1 LSVPVKISVTIPTFN
16 RAHLLRQAIDSVLD
30 QTYRNFEIIVI
41 DDGST
46 DGTRA
51 LVAQYGDKV
60 RYFEQPN
67 GGLGVARNAGL
78 DRATG
83 DCIAFLDSDD
93 FWYPFKLDLQAQLLA
108 RLPDVGFVFSEFDI
122 LKDDGRV
129 VSQGSRTWLAG
140 EKRWEEFYSRT
151 ASSRSLGVQTPAVP
165 AFQVYV
171 GNLYRQFM
179 NEAFVLPTTALVRR
193 EAIGALRFTE
203 RMRIFEDWEFFSRLA
218 KHHAG
223 AFADIATA
231 VNRGHDDPQ
240 RLTRSS
246 PLVKAQRYRHMVER
260 VWKADPEFRSRYAD
274 AIRQVESASSLAVA
288 RSALLA
294 SEPRIAREAL
304 QGWMRTQHGAMAVEA
319 LAVTVLSRL
328 PGGRHILRAGLL
340 GKKLTRRLRLGSHYG
355 SSQVNPAA

>member
-1 LSVPVKISVTIPTFN
+1 MTVPVKISVTIPTFN
-16 RAHLLRQAIDSVLD
+16 RVHLLRQAIDSVLD
-30 QTYRNFEIIVI
+30 QSYQNFEIIVI

-93 FWYPFKLDLQAQLLA
+93 FWYPFKLDLQVQLLA
-108 RLPDVGFVFSEFDI
+108 RLPEAGFVFTEFDI
-122 LKDDGRV
+122 LKDDGRLIG
-129 VSQGSRTWLAG
+129 QGSRTWLA
-140 EKRWEEFYSRT
+140 RDALWEEIYSRS
-151 ASSRSLGVQTPAVP
+151 ASSDSLEVQVPAQP
-165 AFQVYV
+165 AFQVYS
-171 GNLYRQFM
+171 GNLYRHFLD
-179 NEAFVLPTTALVRR
+179 EAFILPTTALVRR
-193 EAIGALRFTE
+193 EAIGALRFSE
-203 RMRIFEDWEFFSRLA
+203 GMRIFEDWEFFSRLA
-218 KHHAG
+218 KHEVA

-246 PLVKAQRYRHMVER
+246 PLVKAQRYQHMVER
-260 VWKADPEFRSRYAD
+260 VWTADPEFRALYPEALRHA
-274 AIRQVESASSLAVA
+274 ESAASLAVA

-294 SEPRIAREAL
+294 SEPRIAREVL
-304 QGWMRTQHGAMAVEA
+304 QGWTRTLRGAMAVEA

-328 PGGRHILRAGLL
+328 PGGRHLLRAALL
-340 GKKLTRRLRLGSHYG
+340 GKNLTRWSVSGPHHG
-355 SSQVNPAA
+355 NSQVNPSA